1 MEVIYGPGFFPLED
15 AQSDLGAGVVGALVE
30 AVQIS
35 FADWR
40 DSPAPKTLP
49 TTARTLGSLMAD
61 LVFDHLRLS
70 YGSALPG
77 VAFVLSEGRQAA
89 FTYGNRNYVFRPK
102 LAVNSSLLVRDTG
115 TAANRRYLG
124 QFPLL
129 DQDMKPFPP
138 RRLNLVYQRDS
149 TGLLLDSVH
158 LTFGQVNKVP
168 LWIWQIYGRPILSG
182 VIRRGMLSTAA
193 EEGRELVFYCP
204 PGVRLA

>member
-1 MEVIYGPGFFPLED
+1 MESVYGPGFFRLEEV
-15 AQSDLGAGVVGALVE
+15 QFDLGPEEVGALVE
-30 AVQIS
+30 AVRVS
-35 FADWR
+35 FAYWKE
-40 DSPAPKTLP
+40 SPAPKGLP
-49 TTARTLGSLMAD
+49 TTSRTLGSLMAD
-61 LVFDHLRLS
+61 LVFDHLRLD
-70 YGSALPG
+70 YGSVLPG

-89 FTYGNRNYVFRPK
+89 FTYGDRDYVFRPK

-129 DQDMKPFPP
+129 DQDLKPFPP

-168 LWIWQIYGRPILSG
+168 LWIWQIYG
-182 VIRRGMLSTAA
+182 AA
-193 EEGRELVFYCP
+193 YP
-204 PGVRLA
+204 